1 VINKDLRDLA
11 IEADVQQANNKKE
24 NKNLEEAANVMS
36 KSFTSCITDRSLDK
50 VKSRK
55 WGTYHISNLLFKTYF
70 KVSSR
75 IGAIHWLYAN
85 AIPLYIK
92 LLASLSRSNLKIY
105 VGMCSKPLE

>member
-75 IGAIHWLYAN
+75 TGQHTGYMPMQFRCILSYWLPYPDQ
-85 AIPLYIK
+85 I
-92 LLASLSRSNLKIY
+92 
-105 VGMCSKPLE
+105 SKFMSECAQSH